1 MEVIPLIL
9 KLEQDA
15 VKISEKTMEAYRG
28 SAEKRGTIFITSPDS
43 FVGKERVRVNS
54 ALKTIRYRAM
64 EQLGIDKTKLGL
76 NIEDVIKSMDEIRD
90 NIRAQLAA

>member
-1 MEVIPLIL
+1 
-9 KLEQDA
+9 
-15 VKISEKTMEAYRG
+15 MEAYRG
-28 SAEKRGTIFITSPDS
+28 SAEKREPGLSPSPDS

>member
-1 MEVIPLIL
+1 M
-9 KLEQDA
+9 A
-15 VKISEKTMEAYRG
+15 
-28 SAEKRGTIFITSPDS
+28 
-43 FVGKERVRVNS
+43 NS

-90 NIRAQLAA
+90 NIRTQLAA